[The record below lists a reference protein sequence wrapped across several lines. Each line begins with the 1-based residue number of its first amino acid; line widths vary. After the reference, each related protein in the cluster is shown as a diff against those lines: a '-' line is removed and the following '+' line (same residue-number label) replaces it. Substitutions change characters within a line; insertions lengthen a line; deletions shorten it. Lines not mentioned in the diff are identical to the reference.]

1 MRLVSIASSSD
12 GNCTLIEN
20 EDTAILIDVGISCKR
35 IEKGLDEL
43 GHTLYDIS
51 AIFISHEH
59 TDHVSGLG
67 VVSRKYNIPVYSGHG
82 TIQRLRYSTKLGDI
96 DPELF
101 TIIRDRTPVSI
112 GSLVVL
118 PFTVSH
124 DAAEPLMYRIYDK
137 DMADPGV
144 KSVAVATDLGVY
156 DQRLYENLLGVNG
169 LLLESNHDV
178 KMLELGP
185 YPYQLKQ
192 RILSN
197 RGHISNEA
205 CGKLLARLIH
215 PDFKGVLLGHLSKTN
230 NFPELAYETV
240 KLELEMSGISL
251 SEAGFG
257 LSVAPPDRI
266 SEAISV

>member
-1 MRLVSIASSSD
+1 MMRLVSIASSSE

-20 EDTAILIDVGISCKR
+20 EDTAILIDVGVSCKR
-35 IEKGLDEL
+35 VEKGLSEL
-43 GHTLYDIS
+43 GHTLNDIS

-67 VVSRKYNIPVYSGHG
+67 VISRKYNVPVFSGNG
-82 TIQRLRYSTKLGDI
+82 TIQRIRYSGKLGDI

-101 TIIRDRTPVSI
+101 SIVRDRVPVTV
-112 GSLVVL
+112 GSLNVL
-118 PFTVSH
+118 PFAVSH
-124 DAAEPLMYRIYDK
+124 DAAEPLMYKVYDG
-137 DMADPGV
+137 DMTDPST
-144 KSVAVATDLGVY
+144 KSLAVATDLGVY
-156 DQRLYENLLGVNG
+156 DERLYENLMGVNG

-230 NFPELAYETV
+230 NFPELAFETV
-240 KLELEMSGISL
+240 KLELEMSGIPADGSFL
-251 SEAGFG
+251 
-257 LSVAPPDRI
+257 LSVAPPGCI

>member
-1 MRLVSIASSSD
+1 M
-12 GNCTLIEN
+12 
-20 EDTAILIDVGISCKR
+20 EDPS
-35 IEKGLDEL
+35 
-43 GHTLYDIS
+43 
-51 AIFISHEH
+51 
-59 TDHVSGLG
+59 
-67 VVSRKYNIPVYSGHG
+67 
-82 TIQRLRYSTKLGDI
+82 
-96 DPELF
+96 
-101 TIIRDRTPVSI
+101 
-112 GSLVVL
+112 
-118 PFTVSH
+118 
-124 DAAEPLMYRIYDK
+124 
-137 DMADPGV
+137 V

-215 PDFKGVLLGHLSKTN
+215 PDFSGVLLGHLSKTN

-240 KLELEMSGISL
+240 KLELEMSGIRL
-251 SEAGFG
+251 SDGRFG
-257 LSVAPPDRI
+257 LHVAPPDQV
-266 SEAISV
+266 SEVIEV